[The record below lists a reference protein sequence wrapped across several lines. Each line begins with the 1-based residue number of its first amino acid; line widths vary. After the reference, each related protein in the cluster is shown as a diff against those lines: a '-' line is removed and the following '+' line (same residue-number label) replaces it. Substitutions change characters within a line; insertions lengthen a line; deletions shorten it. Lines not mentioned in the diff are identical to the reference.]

1 MLALHISLPIACF
14 FLACAAL
21 LAFALAFRS
30 QLRERFAR
38 VLDRAR
44 PIVTIACVPIGFWL
58 MEAPYNT
65 ILSQMRTQW
74 MALSLVVLAL
84 IYAVVYFLGQ
94 RTKGAMVAFLVACF
108 VSGVANHFVA
118 QFKGQPVLPSDVL
131 AIHTAASVGGG
142 YEYVID
148 NTLAFCIAVMLVAFA
163 AIAVVPS
170 ALHTRKAAI
179 ANTALGASALA
190 VCCVGFSTVNIE
202 NDLNV
207 NVDVWSS
214 LDSYQAQG
222 SLLCFAQRAQKIS
235 PHEPEGYSET
245 RAAELRSQ
253 KAMAETVDELI
264 DNPHVVSAAE
274 ATDPDVRPTI
284 IAIMN
289 ETYSD
294 ISTYPQLAESY
305 GGPIP
310 FSTYEGTIATGDVYV
325 SAMGGGTCNSE
336 FEFLTG
342 SSMGLLGP
350 GVYPYMLYNLPS
362 RL

>member
-1 MLALHISLPIACF
+1 MLA
-14 FLACAAL
+14 
-21 LAFALAFRS
+21 
-30 QLRERFAR
+30 
-38 VLDRAR
+38 
-44 PIVTIACVPIGFWL
+44 
-58 MEAPYNT
+58 
-65 ILSQMRTQW
+65 
-74 MALSLVVLAL
+74 
-84 IYAVVYFLGQ
+84 
-94 RTKGAMVAFLVACF
+94 
-108 VSGVANHFVA
+108 
-118 QFKGQPVLPSDVL
+118 
-131 AIHTAASVGGG
+131 
-142 YEYVID
+142 
-148 NTLAFCIAVMLVAFA
+148 AFA

-179 ANTALGASALA
+179 ANTALGALALA
-190 VCCVGFSTVNIE
+190 VCCVGFSTINIE

-214 LDSYQAQG
+214 SIPTRRKGRFCA
-222 SLLCFAQRAQKIS
+222 SRSAPQKDLAARTR
-235 PHEPEGYSET
+235 GYSET

-253 KAMAETVDELI
+253 KAMTETVDELI
-264 DNPHVVSAAE
+264 DDPHVVSAAE

-294 ISTYPQLAESY
+294 ISTYPQLEEVTAA
-305 GGPIP
+305 PIP

-350 GVYPYMLYNLPS
+350 GVYPYMLYNLEGVDNMASYLKSIGYAQVPFTPPTRRTGAAIACTS
-362 RL
+362 SSASTNSSTSQASMAPNISATWCRMVRPTTKSCKSWMKAKGRSSSST

>member
-1 MLALHISLPIACF
+1 MFALHISLPIACF
-14 FLACAAL
+14 FLACASL

-30 QLRERFAR
+30 RLRGRFGS

-65 ILSQMRTQW
+65 ILNQMRTQW
-74 MALSLVVLAL
+74 MVLSLVVLAL

-94 RTKGAMVAFLVACF
+94 RTKSAMVAFLVACF

-142 YEYVID
+142 YEYAID
-148 NTLAFCIAVMLVAFA
+148 NTLAFCIAVMLASFA
-163 AIAVVPS
+163 AIVVVPS

-179 ANTALGASALA
+179 ANTVLGALALA
-190 VCCVGFSTVNIE
+190 VCYVGFSTVNIE

-235 PHEPEGYSET
+235 PHEPEGYSGT

-253 KAMAETVDELI
+253 KAMTETVDELI
-264 DNPHVVSAAE
+264 DDPHVVSAAE

-350 GVYPYMLYNLPS
+350 VPLYAL
-362 RL
+362 

>member
-1 MLALHISLPIACF
+1 MFALHISLPIACF

-30 QLRERFAR
+30 QLRGRFGS

-65 ILSQMRTQW
+65 ILNQMRTQW
-74 MALSLVVLAL
+74 MVLSLVVLAL

-142 YEYVID
+142 YEYAID
-148 NTLAFCIAVMLVAFA
+148 NTLAFCTAVMLAAFA

-190 VCCVGFSTVNIE
+190 VCCVGFSTINIE

-207 NVDVWSS
+207 NVDMWSS
-214 LDSYQAQG
+214 LDSYQTQG

-235 PHEPEGYSET
+235 PHEPEGYSGT

-253 KAMAETVDELI
+253 KAMTETVDELI
-264 DNPHVVSAAE
+264 DDPHVVSAAE

-310 FSTYEGTIATGDVYV
+310 FSTYAGIIATGDVYV

-342 SSMGLLGP
+342 SSMGLFGAGRVP
-350 GVYPYMLYNLPS
+350 LYAL
-362 RL
+362 

>member
-1 MLALHISLPIACF
+1 MLALHISLSIACF

-30 QLRERFAR
+30 RLRGRFGS
-38 VLDRAR
+38 VLNRAR

-65 ILSQMRTQW
+65 ILNQMRTQW
-74 MALSLVVLAL
+74 MLLSLVVLAL

-142 YEYVID
+142 YEYAID
-148 NTLAFCIAVMLVAFA
+148 NTLAFCIAVMLAAFA

-179 ANTALGASALA
+179 ANTALGALALA
-190 VCCVGFSTVNIE
+190 VCCIGFSTINIE

-222 SLLCFAQRAQKIS
+222 SLLCFAQRSQKI
-235 PHEPEGYSET
+235 PA
-245 RAAELRSQ
+245 RAPPSF
-253 KAMAETVDELI
+253 
-264 DNPHVVSAAE
+264 AAR
-274 ATDPDVRPTI
+274 RP
-284 IAIMN
+284 
-289 ETYSD
+289 
-294 ISTYPQLAESY
+294 
-305 GGPIP
+305 
-310 FSTYEGTIATGDVYV
+310 
-325 SAMGGGTCNSE
+325 
-336 FEFLTG
+336 
-342 SSMGLLGP
+342 
-350 GVYPYMLYNLPS
+350 
-362 RL
+362 